1 MLLRAGAVALATIV
15 GFFAY
20 TGFQYRPDIKEA
32 YERVE
37 SIESRVIETDCG
49 PVEYA
54 ESGDGDPVLVIHG
67 IFGGFDQGLLLGKG
81 QVGKGF
87 RLIAPSRF
95 GYMGTP
101 MPEDPSP
108 AKQADAFAC
117 LLNSLDI
124 EKAGV
129 VSTSAGSTSA
139 VQFALRYPDRCSG
152 MVFISPNAP
161 GEVNVGLPP
170 KPLANT
176 LFKSDYLFW
185 FMTEYFNS
193 TVRSMMGV
201 PKDFELTPEYR
212 AEIDR
217 TVETVLPVSPRADG
231 GIFDMFTSNQAINN
245 YDLEEISVPSLF
257 VGAEDDP
264 LAAYHNTKNMAK
276 IIPGAKLVTLKEG
289 GHILLGHSAGVGEEI
304 RVFLRDNLDGHS
316 LT

>member
-1 MLLRAGAVALATIV
+1 MLLRSGAVLLAVTIS
-15 GFFAY
+15 FFAY
-20 TGFQYRPDIKEA
+20 TGFQYRSDIKEA
-32 YERVE
+32 YER
-37 SIESRVIETDCG
+37 IESVERKVIETDCG
-49 PVEYA
+49 LIEYA
-54 ESGDGDPVLVIHG
+54 ESGSGDPVLVIYG

-95 GYMGTP
+95 GYLETP
-101 MPEDPSP
+101 LPESPSP

-124 EKAGV
+124 EKAGI

-139 VQFALRYPDRCSG
+139 VQFALRHPDRCSG

-161 GEVNVGLPP
+161 GKVDVSLPP
-170 KPLANT
+170 KPLANMV
-176 LFKSDYLFW
+176 FGSDYLFW

-201 PKDFELTPEYR
+201 PKDLKLTKEYR
-212 AEIDR
+212 AEIAR
-217 TVETVLPVSPRADG
+217 TIETVLPVSPRTEG

-245 YDLEEISVPSLF
+245 YNLEEVTVPSLF
-257 VGAEDDP
+257 IGAKDDP

-276 IIPGAKLVTLKEG
+276 RTPGAELVTLEEG
-289 GHILLGHSAGVGEEI
+289 GHMLLGHSDRVEEEI
-304 RVFLRDNLDGHS
+304 RYFLQNS
-316 LT
+316 LTEYSST

>member
-1 MLLRAGAVALATIV
+1 MLLRAGIVALAVII

-32 YERVE
+32 YERIE
-37 SIESRVIETDCG
+37 SIESKVIETDCG
-49 PVEYA
+49 FVEYA
-54 ESGDGDPVLVIHG
+54 ESGSGAPVLIIHG

-81 QVGKGF
+81 QIGKGF

-95 GYMGTP
+95 GYLETP
-101 MPEDPSP
+101 MPEVPSP

-139 VQFALRYPDRCSG
+139 VQFALRHPDRCSG

-161 GEVNVGLPP
+161 GEVEVGLPP

-176 LFKSDYLFW
+176 VFRSDYLFW
-185 FMTEYFNS
+185 FMTEYFGS
-193 TVRSMMGV
+193 TVKSMMGV
-201 PKDFELTPEYR
+201 PKDLELTPEYR

-245 YDLEEISVPSLF
+245 YNLEEISAPSLF
-257 VGAEDDP
+257 IGAEDDP
-264 LAAYHNTKNMAK
+264 LAVYHNTKNMAK
-276 IIPGAKLVTLKEG
+276 RIPGAELVTLEEG
-289 GHILLGHSAGVGEEI
+289 GHMLLGHSERVEEEI
-304 RVFLRDNLDGHS
+304 RDFLSNS
-316 LT
+316 L